1 MISKNN
7 RGRARPHRR
16 IFLADLFFALLSAGC
31 TLLIPLVSGYMTGTV
46 LAQWGAGAAQ
56 KLLAAALLLAALAAV
71 KVASNVIYAYFGHAM
86 GAKMEQT
93 MREELFRHYESL
105 SFGFHA
111 RNGTGR
117 LMTVLSNDLSNMTEL
132 FHHGP
137 EDLLMTAVKFAGAFA
152 IMLRLHVPLTLL
164 VFAALPFLGLAT
176 LHADRRMEACQLENR
191 RQLSDMNEYAEDT
204 LSGIRTVIAFGKE
217 DAHAARFAQKNRR
230 YTAGKC
236 LYYKLEAEF
245 YETLRAY
252 PQLLTT
258 LVVIFGSLFITG
270 GSLSAATLV
279 TFLLYAGT
287 LSEPINTLLNF
298 LNLFE
303 QGKASFIRF
312 NGTIRENIRY
322 GREDAT
328 DAEIVEAAK
337 LAGLHA
343 FITSLAHGYDSLV
356 GTKGIMLSGGQRQRL
371 SIARLFLKDPKILI
385 LDEATNAL
393 DYESEAVVQ
402 RSIERLKKDRTTIL
416 IAHRLS
422 TVRSADQIFVLADRR
437 IAEAGT
443 HEALLRRDGVY
454 ARLCRLGRLQ

>member
-1 MISKNN
+1 
-7 RGRARPHRR
+7 
-16 IFLADLFFALLSAGC
+16 
-31 TLLIPLVSGYMTGTV
+31 
-46 LAQWGAGAAQ
+46 
-56 KLLAAALLLAALAAV
+56 
-71 KVASNVIYAYFGHAM
+71 
-86 GAKMEQT
+86 
-93 MREELFRHYESL
+93 
-105 SFGFHA
+105 
-111 RNGTGR
+111 
-117 LMTVLSNDLSNMTEL
+117 MTVLSNDLSNMTEL

-164 VFAALPFLGLAT
+164 VFAALPFLGLTT

-236 LYYKLEAEF
+236 LYYKLEAVF
-245 YETLRAY
+245 YETLQAY

-312 NGTIRENIRY
+312 MAPSAKTS
-322 GREDAT
+322 AT
-328 DAEIVEAAK
+328 AAK
-337 LAGLHA
+337 TPPTPRSSRPPSWPGCTGSSLRSRTAMTAWWAQRGLCCPAG
-343 FITSLAHGYDSLV
+343 
-356 GTKGIMLSGGQRQRL
+356 SGSG
-371 SIARLFLKDPKILI
+371 
-385 LDEATNAL
+385 
-393 DYESEAVVQ
+393 
-402 RSIERLKKDRTTIL
+402 
-416 IAHRLS
+416 
-422 TVRSADQIFVLADRR
+422 
-437 IAEAGT
+437 
-443 HEALLRRDGVY
+443 
-454 ARLCRLGRLQ
+454 